1 MILKGIQ
8 AIVIGVHGD
17 INLLK
22 SAWVSLVNIGHLT
35 NKVLAYVR
43 RQTSGGEGDL
53 FRQGQDCKVV
63 LEWIQQGIKVKPGI
77 IDNIADIGS
86 CHTVFIIP
94 LPAKDNLDGVSR
106 LVHDAQCCC

>member
-53 FRQGQDCKVV
+53 FRHY
-63 LEWIQQGIKVKPGI
+63 L
-77 IDNIADIGS
+77 
-86 CHTVFIIP
+86 
-94 LPAKDNLDGVSR
+94 
-106 LVHDAQCCC
+106 